1 MVAEAYRRVHADP
14 RIEVVP
20 FDRDLIHTA
29 IEFYGARPDK
39 HWSLTDC
46 LSFVVM
52 ERRGLEEALTADR
65 DFEQAN
71 LKPVLSG
78 NPPLPR

>member
-52 ERRGLEEALTADR
+52 ERVAWRKHSRRTVTSSR
-65 DFEQAN
+65 QI
-71 LKPVLSG
+71 
-78 NPPLPR
+78 